1 MSPIRVAPQPA
12 ARRPSPARSCAA
24 LALGLAACSPNIGSM
39 GGPPMLGTT
48 GGDTSGESAGA
59 TASATVDET
68 GVPIPEGPRRRRIDL
83 DPALVADVGGTTLL
97 VVIGPEDIEYEDAQ
111 PDGSDLRM
119 RGPGDDGPYYPI
131 EIEQWSPGGRSYV
144 WVRIDATPLPES
156 LWMYYAE
163 DQGFP
168 AIEPQAVWDGAFAA
182 VWHMARGEASRVTD
196 STAGGNDLQPVG
208 FTGYFDEGI
217 VGPATF
223 FVPPAMPVDA
233 GPLELPDAQALALGD
248 AFTIEAWV
256 WPATATTESTSHV
269 LRKTGAFELH
279 ALEPTNTRP
288 RLELRTTDGS
298 GPHVVE
304 AGASLS
310 AMQWTYV
317 AVTYQASDGMLALYR
332 NGELED
338 SLLVGGDA
346 EGRAVATTDT
356 VVQMGRNLNGL
367 LDEVRV
373 SSIARS
379 AAWIRLQ
386 HAAMIDEL
394 LTIGPPQAQP

>member
-1 MSPIRVAPQPA
+1 MSPLRLDS
-12 ARRPSPARSCAA
+12 RRTPTCAV

-39 GGPPMLGTT
+39 GGPPALGTT
-48 GGDTSGESAGA
+48 GGDETTATEGTAASGS
-59 TASATVDET
+59 DET
-68 GVPIPEGPRRRRIDL
+68 ADDTGPPIPEGPRRRRIDL

-111 PDGSDLRM
+111 PDGSDVRM

-131 EIEQWSPGGRSYV
+131 QIEQWNPGGRSYV

-156 LWMYYAE
+156 LWMSYAE
-163 DQGFP
+163 GQGFP
-168 AIEPQAVWDGAFAA
+168 AIEPAAVWDDSFAA
-182 VWHMARGEASRVTD
+182 VWHMGLGDGSLVTD
-196 STAGGNDLQPVG
+196 STLGAHGLQPVG
-208 FTGYFDEGI
+208 FTGDFDVDGLI
-217 VGPATF
+217 GPAAF

-233 GPLELPDAQALALGD
+233 GPLELPDAEALALAD

-288 RLELRTTDGS
+288 RLELRTADGS

-304 AGASLS
+304 AGASLT
-310 AMQWTYV
+310 AMQWTYL

-346 EGRAVATTDT
+346 AGRAVATSDA
-356 VVQMGRNLNGL
+356 VVQMGRNLNGM

-373 SSIARS
+373 SSTARS
-379 AAWIRLQ
+379 AEWVRLQ
-386 HAAMIDEL
+386 HAAMSDEL
-394 LTIGPPQAQP
+394 MTIGPPEAQP